1 MLKPH
6 KSHAGVESR
15 PALELAMTDGLLT
28 IQLSG
33 LLTAWDRRVRRWR
46 QAWFWTVTLVVVGLA
61 VAVIVLVPR
70 WDYTRS
76 RGLSWMRVEI
86 REARQEALCW
96 RALALHLPASRAEI
110 VPVGQRGAWVAECA
124 ARELRR

>member
-1 MLKPH
+1 MGDK
-6 KSHAGVESR
+6 
-15 PALELAMTDGLLT
+15 PALNLAMTDGLLT

-33 LLTAWDRRVRRWR
+33 LLTAWDCRVRRWKTI
-46 QAWFWTVTLVVVGLA
+46 WFWTVTGVVVGLA
-61 VAVIVLVPR
+61 FAVVVLALR

-76 RGLSWMRVEI
+76 RELAWMRVEI

-110 VPVGQRGAWVAECA
+110 VPVSQRAAWVSECVM
-124 ARELRR
+124 RERTR